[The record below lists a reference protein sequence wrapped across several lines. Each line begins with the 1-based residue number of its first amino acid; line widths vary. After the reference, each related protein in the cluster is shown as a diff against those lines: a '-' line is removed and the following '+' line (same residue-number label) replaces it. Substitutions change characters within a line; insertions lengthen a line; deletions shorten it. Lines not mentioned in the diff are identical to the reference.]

1 VKVTEQ
7 LRGERFFVKQREGNT
22 LVRYVTP
29 LFLVLVLVEFTD
41 LVFAVDS
48 IPAIFA
54 ITTDPFIV
62 LTSNIFA
69 ILGLRAMYF
78 LLADMADRFS
88 LLKYGLAMVLVF
100 IGIKMLLIDLYKI
113 PVLFS
118 LGVVAAIIAT
128 SVILSMKKDARERA
142 AAAES

>member
-1 VKVTEQ
+1 M
-7 LRGERFFVKQREGNT
+7 
-22 LVRYVTP
+22 
-29 LFLVLVLVEFTD
+29 LVLVEITD
-41 LVFAVDS
+41 LIFAVDS

-88 LLKYGLAMVLVF
+88 LLKYGLALVLMF
-100 IGIKMLLIDLYKI
+100 IGAKMLLIDLYKI

-118 LGVVAAIIAT
+118 LCVVASIIAA
-128 SVILSMKKDARERA
+128 SILLSLKKDARERVDA
-142 AAAES
+142 ALRNGRDELNGRHDGIGS